1 MSGKYPASR
10 AIRSESVQMRAI
22 ILLAALTLSACSNT
36 HHYVSRPQSAIQE
49 LPPAQNVAD
58 LGTLT
63 VSGGQWNK
71 HFAIDG
77 NEETWWSADAFAP
90 QWLEIDF
97 VYTQSVEK
105 VRFTVAQVSPGPAT
119 HKIRMEDK
127 SGKVVLWH
135 RFDAKFA
142 SDGDTF
148 VLRLDPPQFIDKIR
162 ITTTKHP
169 GWVAYREVRIE
180 GSDSLPTSVSAVT
193 TGLFKPVFLTHVADG
208 SGRLFILE
216 QEGQIRLVREG
227 VLLPEPFLDISQKV
241 SVTAHNGLLG
251 LAFPPDYE
259 EKGMFYITYVSAD
272 SKNTISRF
280 FVSSD
285 NPDVADPYSEE
296 VILSFDQPAVS
307 HSAGPIAFGP
317 HDGLLYVAVGDGRV
331 SSIPRPLTA
340 QETDNLHGKILR
352 IDVSPGARPYA
363 IPSDNP
369 FIETDNYAPE
379 IWASGLRNPWGI
391 AFDQE
396 TGALFIPDTGH
407 AAKEEVSYQPPDST
421 GGQNYGWPCFEGDSL
436 TGDCDLDGST
446 FPVVSYGRDLGCAVV
461 GGAVYRGRFIY
472 ADFCQGDIWALS
484 SNSRSEWKAVPFTR
498 IKALI
503 SSVGADEEGNL
514 YALSY
519 ADGTV
524 YRLEKLN

>member
-1 MSGKYPASR
+1 MK
-10 AIRSESVQMRAI
+10 AILAI
-22 ILLAALTLSACSNT
+22 AAFALSACST
-36 HHYVSRPQSAIQE
+36 ITSHHASSAEPPIQE
-49 LPPAQNVAD
+49 RPPVQNVAA

-63 VSGGQWNK
+63 VSDGQWYQ

-77 NEETWWSADAFAP
+77 DEGTWWSADAFAP

-97 VYTQSVEK
+97 VYTRSVEK
-105 VRFTVAQVSPGPAT
+105 IELTVAQVSPGPAT

-127 SGKVVLWH
+127 SGRVVVWH
-135 RFDAKFA
+135 RFDTKLS

-148 VLRLDPPQFIDKIR
+148 VLRLDPPQLIDRLR
-162 ITTTKHP
+162 ITTTRHP

-180 GSDSLPTSVSAVT
+180 GSDSLPTSVSAVA
-193 TGLFKPVFLTHVADG
+193 TGLFKPVFLTHAGDG
-208 SGRLFILE
+208 SGRLFVLE
-216 QEGQIRLVREG
+216 QEGQIRIIEAG

-259 EKGMFYITYVSAD
+259 ESGQFYITYVSEN
-272 SKNTISRF
+272 SKNTLSRYL
-280 FVSSD
+280 VTPD
-285 NPDVADPYSEE
+285 NPNAADPDSEE

-307 HSAGPIAFGP
+307 HSAGTIAFGP

-340 QETDNLHGKILR
+340 QETDHLHGKILR
-352 IDVSPGARPYA
+352 IDVSPGAKPYA
-363 IPSDNP
+363 VPSDNP
-369 FIETDNYAPE
+369 FVKTDNHAPE
-379 IWASGLRNPWGI
+379 VWALGLRNPWGI
-391 AFDQE
+391 AFDQD

-407 AAKEEVSYQPPDST
+407 AAREEVSYQPPHSK
-421 GGQNYGWPCFEGDSL
+421 GGQNYGWPCFEGDSR
-436 TGDCDLDGST
+436 TGDCDLEGST

-461 GGAVYRGRFIY
+461 GGAVYRGRYIY

-484 SNSRSEWKAVPFTR
+484 SNSRSEWTAVPFTR
-498 IKALI
+498 INSVI
-503 SSVGADEEGNL
+503 SSVGIDEESIL
-514 YALSY
+514 YVLGY

-524 YRLEKLN
+524 YRLEEFN